1 MKEGK
6 SWVLLQI
13 YGFKSSFEPDLRCPP
28 EFSVCSHSKLLY
40 PFPGCALTFLPLSSR
55 TGVYLSTPSKRLSYF
70 TEKLEAEHF
79 HRCTSSSSQTIK
91 IYVSLLTPL
100 LYILT
105 LCMNRRVTWSLFG
118 KYASLNHLFFLIF
131 RSILLFVSF
140 PPTYKKLLIF
150 PTVCVKVKVKSLSRV
165 QLFVNP
171 MYQSPMGFS
180 RQEYWSGLPF
190 PSPGDLPN
198 PGIEPRS
205 PTLQAALYPLSHQ
218 GR

>member
-1 MKEGK
+1 
-6 SWVLLQI
+6 
-13 YGFKSSFEPDLRCPP
+13 
-28 EFSVCSHSKLLY
+28 
-40 PFPGCALTFLPLSSR
+40 
-55 TGVYLSTPSKRLSYF
+55 
-70 TEKLEAEHF
+70 
-79 HRCTSSSSQTIK
+79 
-91 IYVSLLTPL
+91 
-100 LYILT
+100 
-105 LCMNRRVTWSLFG
+105 MNRRVTWSLFG
-118 KYASLNHLFFLIF
+118 KYASLNHLFFLSF

-218 GR
+218 GRYIYIYIYMCVIYKTKIIFPISFYFISISQLTFLKDYSILAVAGAHISFITKHSPPIHF